1 MNYIGSKLKLC
12 QNFLPNTIKSVCGE
26 DLSQKTFCDIFAGT
40 GIVGRTFKTSVKKVI
55 SNDIEYY
62 SYVLNK
68 NYIENHR
75 DIPNK
80 DELLKFSYD
89 NFKFHPNFKIIKINQ
104 NYKIIKNTIF
114 WNFLRYIKMLFSKS

>member
-1 MNYIGSKLKLC
+1 MYRVRENWKRIWNQKKTISINLC
-12 QNFLPNTIKSVCGE
+12 QSFLPLTIKSVCGE

-75 DIPNK
+75 DIPN
-80 DELLKFSYD
+80 
-89 NFKFHPNFKIIKINQ
+89 I
-104 NYKIIKNTIF
+104 
-114 WNFLRYIKMLFSKS
+114 